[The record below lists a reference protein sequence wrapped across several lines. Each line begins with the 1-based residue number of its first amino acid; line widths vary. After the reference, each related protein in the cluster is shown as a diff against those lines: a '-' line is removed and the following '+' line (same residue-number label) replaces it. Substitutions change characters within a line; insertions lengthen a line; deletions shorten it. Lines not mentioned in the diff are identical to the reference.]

1 MVGDSLK
8 CGQEGPR
15 AEGMLG
21 FHLDGAGWGPVRDL
35 VQFAQLVI
43 ASRRNHDM
51 GSPGDWVTRRST

>member
-51 GSPGDWVTRRST
+51 GSPGD